1 MGEELLGGL
10 QKGPREDLV
19 FMEGCLSRFRGD
31 CVAWQKLVLK

>member
-19 FMEGCLSRFRGD
+19 LWRAVS
-31 CVAWQKLVLK
+31 VASEETV